1 VSDGDGGLTRLKI
14 EAHRKSDYT
23 DQPVAR
29 FTVLFNPT
37 TYSQKYE
44 VVYHARQGAGDTGSP
59 QVFGKTKPQE
69 YTIEL
74 LFDGTGT
81 AIARTDVSQELNTF
95 LAVAGRHDSEIHRP
109 LYLKLSWG
117 PLVSR
122 CVLKSADI
130 TYTLFKPDGTPL
142 RARVRA
148 VFSENVEDTLR
159 VAEERRSS
167 PDLTHVHVVT
177 AGEHLTQLAD
187 RYYGDAARYVQVAA
201 FNRLTNFRRLEP
213 GQQLV
218 FPPVLDA
225 PS

>member
-1 VSDGDGGLTRLKI
+1 MSDRDGGLKRLTI
-14 EAHRKSDYT
+14 EAHRKD
-23 DQPVAR
+23 DCQDKPVDS
-29 FTVLFNPT
+29 FTVLFNPN

-44 VVYHARQGAGDTGSP
+44 VAYHARQGAGDTGSP
-59 QVFGKTKPQE
+59 QVFGKIKPQE
-69 YTIEL
+69 YTFEL

-81 AIARTDVSQELNTF
+81 AIERKEVRTEIDTF
-95 LAVAGRHDSEIHRP
+95 LTICGRHDSEIHRP
-109 LYLKLSWG
+109 RYLRISWG

-130 TYTLFKPDGTPL
+130 TYTLFKPDGFPL

-167 PDLTHVHVVT
+167 PDLTHLHTVK
-177 AGEHLTQLAD
+177 AGEHLSMLAD
-187 RYYGDAARYVQVAA
+187 KYYGDASRYLQVAD
-201 FNRLTNFRRLEP
+201 FNKLTNFRRLEP

-225 PS
+225 AS

>member
-1 VSDGDGGLTRLKI
+1 MSDGDGGLTRLKI
-14 EAHRKSDYT
+14 ESHRKDDCT
-23 DQPVAR
+23 DEVVDS
-29 FTVLFNPT
+29 FTVLFNPN

-59 QVFGKTKPQE
+59 QVFGKIKPQE
-69 YTIEL
+69 YTFEL

-81 AIARTDVSQELNTF
+81 AIQPRDVREEIEKF
-95 LAVAGRHDSEIHRP
+95 LTVAGKHDSEIHRP
-109 LYLKLSWG
+109 RYLKISWG

-130 TYTLFKPDGTPL
+130 TYTLFNPKGHPL

-148 VFSENVEDTLR
+148 VFSENVTDTLR

-167 PDLTHVHVVT
+167 PDLTHLHTVK
-177 AGEHLTQLAD
+177 AGEHLSMLAD
-187 RYYGDAARYVQVAA
+187 KYYGDASRYVQVAD
-201 FNRLTNFRRLEP
+201 FNRLANFRRLEP

-218 FPPVLDA
+218 FPPVLDGA
-225 PS
+225 P